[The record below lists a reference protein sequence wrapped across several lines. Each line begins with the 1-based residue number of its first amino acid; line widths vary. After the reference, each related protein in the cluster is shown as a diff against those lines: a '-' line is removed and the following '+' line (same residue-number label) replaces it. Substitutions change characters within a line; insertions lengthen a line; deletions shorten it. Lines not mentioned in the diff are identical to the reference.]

1 MSRTLSADT
10 MTIVKAT
17 APALKQHGLAITQRM
32 YERMFDRHPEVKAMF
47 DMAAQESGEQPK
59 RLAAAIIAY
68 AENVDKLENLSGP
81 VLRMARRHVETHVKP
96 EHYPIVAE
104 NLLAAIKD
112 VLGDAA
118 TSEILDAWGEA
129 YWFLADILIAK
140 EAELYADEAEG

>member
-1 MSRTLSADT
+1 MTRMLSADT
-10 MTIVKAT
+10 MATVKAT
-17 APALKQHGLAITQRM
+17 APALREHGLDITKRM
-32 YERMFDRHPEVKAMF
+32 YARMFAQNPEVKMMF
-47 DMAAQESGEQPK
+47 DQAAQESGEQPK

-81 VLRMARRHVETHVKP
+81 VMRMARRHVETHVKP

-118 TSEILDAWGEA
+118 SDEVLEAWAEA

-140 EAELYADEAEG
+140 EDELYAEEAAD

>member
-32 YERMFDRHPEVKAMF
+32 YERMFDCHPEVKAMF

>member
-1 MSRTLSADT
+1 MLSADT
-10 MTIVKAT
+10 MATVKAT
-17 APALKQHGLAITQRM
+17 APALREHGLDITKRM
-32 YERMFDRHPEVKAMF
+32 YARMFAQNPEVKMMF
-47 DMAAQESGEQPK
+47 DQAAQESGEQPK

-81 VLRMARRHVETHVKP
+81 VMRMARRHVETHVKP

-118 TSEILDAWGEA
+118 SDEVLEAWAEA

-140 EAELYADEAEG
+140 EDELYAEEAAD